1 MKDVQGEKEN
11 IIKEMEEFNLE
22 KAGLAGSKAGKALRE
37 ELIELIELGNGKLDV
52 SKASQTLQKV
62 MKQLEK
68 ERE

>member
-1 MKDVQGEKEN
+1 MKYEKEN

-37 ELIELIELGNGKLDV
+37 ELIELIELLELGNGKLDV